1 MEGNEITP
9 QLMFDLE
16 LEDAEFKC
24 NFNKLVETEDVDDDR
39 LQGATEADDTNIS
52 RRWHASGDY
61 RS

>member
-1 MEGNEITP
+1 
-9 QLMFDLE
+9 MFDLE

-24 NFNKLVETEDVDDDR
+24 NFNKLVETEDVDDDT
-39 LQGATEADDTNIS
+39 LQGTTEAEADDTNIF